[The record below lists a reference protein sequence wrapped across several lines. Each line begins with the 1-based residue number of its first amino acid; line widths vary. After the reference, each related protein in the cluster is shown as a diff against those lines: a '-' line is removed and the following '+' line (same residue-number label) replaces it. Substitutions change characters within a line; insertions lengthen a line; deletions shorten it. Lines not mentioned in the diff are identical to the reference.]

1 MKKSVVLAQEQ
12 INLVQE
18 IQEKCK
24 INIVN
29 CGNCGSIILHK
40 LDAENIEC
48 HCCGLVSDHCDCPDL
63 WYDGVIENLYDNR
76 DKTKTKE
83 IVADDVIKVAN
94 DLDIKLTNEKID
106 FVLCNYDNE
115 ANDDPSA
122 TWDLIVENL
131 LYNFE

>member
-12 INLVQE
+12 MNLVQE

-29 CGNCGSIILHK
+29 CGNCGSTILHK

-48 HCCGLVSDHCDCPDL
+48 HCCGLVLDHCDCPDL

-76 DKTKTKE
+76 DNTKTKE

-94 DLDIKLTNEKID
+94 ELDINLTNEKID

-115 ANDDPSA
+115 ANDDPTA

-131 LYNFE
+131 LNNFE